1 MVILLL
7 IILFVCIGLSLP
19 IAFSIGISS
28 LVYLLLADLPIVL
41 VAQRSILGS
50 YTYPF
55 LALPFFVFG
64 GMLMEYGGI
73 TKRLMRLATAFV
85 GHLKGGLA
93 VVTVIAS
100 TLFGAL
106 CGSGVGATA
115 AVGSIMIPA
124 MKEKGYAAEF
134 AAALQGCCGTLASL
148 IPPSLTVVVIGAT
161 GGLSIGA
168 LFLAGVMPGVL
179 VGLGLIS
186 ISIAISIKGGY
197 GSEKKASSREI
208 FEAFKDSLLA
218 LIAPIIILG
227 GLRGGIFTVT
237 ESAAVVVVYSFII
250 AVFVYKEVSFKQL
263 PEITLQT
270 IKTSVSV
277 LLIVGVAALFGWIV
291 TAERIPQMLTEFFL
305 SISSNKWV
313 FMILINLLLLILGTF
328 MESTALAIIL
338 IPVLLPVVY
347 QYGIDPIHFC
357 TVFLLNLCIGA
368 NTPPLGVTLMTGARI
383 ADVSFTKASR
393 AVLPF
398 IVSMIAVLVITIFVP
413 QFSTILPSLVLSG
426 K

>member
-1 MVILLL
+1 MVVVLM
-7 IILFVCIGLSLP
+7 IILFVCILLGLP
-19 IAFSIGISS
+19 IAFSIGVSS
-28 LVYLLLADLPIVL
+28 LVYLLTTDLPLVL
-41 VAQRSILGS
+41 VAQRSILGA

-93 VVTVIAS
+93 VVTVVAS

-124 MKEKGYAAEF
+124 MKKKGYGADF

-186 ISIAISIKGGY
+186 ISIIISIKRGY
-197 GSEKKASSREI
+197 GSEKKASFSELLD
-208 FEAFKDSLLA
+208 ALKDSLLA
-218 LIAPIIILG
+218 LLAPFIILG
-227 GLRGGIFTVT
+227 GLWTGTFTVT
-237 ESAAVVVVYSFII
+237 ESASVVVVYSFII
-250 AVFVYKEVSFKQL
+250 AVFVYKEVTFKML
-263 PEITLQT
+263 PEITLKT
-270 IKTSVSV
+270 IRTSVSV
-277 LLIVGVAALFGWIV
+277 LLIVGIAALFGWIV
-291 TAERIPQMLTEFFL
+291 TAERIPQMLTAFFL
-305 SISSNKWV
+305 SISSNKWI
-313 FMILINLLLLILGTF
+313 FMILINLLLLVLGTF
-328 MESTALAIIL
+328 MESTALVIIL

-383 ADVSFTKASR
+383 ADVSFTKASK

-398 IVSMIAVLVITIFVP
+398 IAAMVVVLFITIFVP
-413 QFSTILPSLVLSG
+413 QFSTTLPTLVLRG